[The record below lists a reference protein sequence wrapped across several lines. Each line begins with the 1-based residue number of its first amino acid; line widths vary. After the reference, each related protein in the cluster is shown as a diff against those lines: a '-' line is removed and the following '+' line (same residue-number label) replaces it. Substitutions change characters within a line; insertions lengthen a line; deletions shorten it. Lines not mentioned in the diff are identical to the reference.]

1 MELKNVLKGPV
12 ITEKSLQDTAGGK
25 FTFRVDRRATKTQ
38 VAQAVKRF
46 FQVTPVSVAIMNV
59 KGKSRWVRGQ
69 RKKTF
74 LPAWKKAVVTLKE
87 GEKIDVFETEG

>member
-1 MELKNVLKGPV
+1 M
-12 ITEKSLQDTAGGK
+12 
-25 FTFRVDRRATKTQ
+25 
-38 VAQAVKRF
+38 KRF